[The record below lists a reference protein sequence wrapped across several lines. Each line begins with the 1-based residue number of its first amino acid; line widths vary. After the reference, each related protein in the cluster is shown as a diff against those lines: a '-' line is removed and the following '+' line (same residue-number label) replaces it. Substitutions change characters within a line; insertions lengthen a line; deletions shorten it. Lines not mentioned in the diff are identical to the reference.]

1 MPACCWSGSGC
12 VECLGVTERLV
23 ASPSVECGH
32 IGCCDGSP
40 SQHASKHCGRDRA
53 PDHWELRTDLNVR
66 HFHEKLSDQRQI
78 EFSYGWVKQAL
89 QGAGLQRER
98 G

>member
-1 MPACCWSGSGC
+1 MLLEWQRVWGMP
-12 VECLGVTERLV
+12 GVTERLV

-78 EFSYGWVKQAL
+78 EPSSSRVKQAL

-98 G
+98 R